1 MLPKS
6 YQGFFGLWECGKFP
20 TDDIYFS
27 FLKELYKVFKEM
39 QVFQVLQ
46 VLEVDRI
53 VRVKHKSL
61 HVSYK

>member
-6 YQGFFGLWECGKFP
+6 YQDFFGLWESGKIP
-20 TDDIYFS
+20 TDDISFS
-27 FLKELYKVFKEM
+27 FLKELYKVFKGM
-39 QVFQVLQ
+39 QGFQVLQ
-46 VLEVDRI
+46 VLQVDRI